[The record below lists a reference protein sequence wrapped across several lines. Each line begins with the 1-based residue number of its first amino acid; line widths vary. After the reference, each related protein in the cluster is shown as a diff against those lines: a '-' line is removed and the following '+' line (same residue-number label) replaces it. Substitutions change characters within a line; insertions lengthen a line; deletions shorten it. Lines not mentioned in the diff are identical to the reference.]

1 MKKLMMMFAVGAAA
15 MLAGCSATKVEFE
28 KNAQG
33 ETKYR
38 IYRNSHWLK
47 TDAEGLSG
55 GMSESGKF
63 EIALDGVKSS
73 PSEEFNRTMKT
84 YTSAFVQ
91 LMQIAAAAYNP
102 SASAALAAQQTTPS
116 PLAGARSVGGGTA
129 ASTAASTAQ
138 QAADGTGGAA
148 PRTPDAAANSA
159 TAAATATPAANS
171 ATAAANSATASAN
184 CADGTCV
191 P

>member
-1 MKKLMMMFAVGAAA
+1 M
-15 MLAGCSATKVEFE
+15 T
-28 KNAQG
+28 N
-33 ETKYR
+33 
-38 IYRNSHWLK
+38 
-47 TDAEGLSG
+47 D
-55 GMSESGKF
+55 GKF
-63 EIALDGVKSS
+63 EIAADGMSSS
-73 PSEEFNRTMKT
+73 PSEEFNRTMRT

-129 ASTAASTAQ
+129 ASTVQQAASTA
-138 QAADGTGGAA
+138 ADGTDGAA

-159 TAAATATPAANS
+159 TAAA
-171 ATAAANSATASAN
+171 N

>member
-15 MLAGCSATKVEFE
+15 MMMTGCSVTKVEYD
-28 KNAQG
+28 KKDTG
-33 ETKYR
+33 EVSYR
-38 IYRNSHWLK
+38 LYRNDHWLK
-47 TDAEGLSG
+47 TESTGLKG
-55 GMSESGKF
+55 GMTNDGKF
-63 EIALDGVKSS
+63 EIAADGMSSS
-73 PSEEFNRTMKT
+73 PSEEFNRTMRT

-129 ASTAASTAQ
+129 ASTVQQAASTA
-138 QAADGTGGAA
+138 ADGTDGAA

-159 TAAATATPAANS
+159 TAAA
-171 ATAAANSATASAN
+171 N